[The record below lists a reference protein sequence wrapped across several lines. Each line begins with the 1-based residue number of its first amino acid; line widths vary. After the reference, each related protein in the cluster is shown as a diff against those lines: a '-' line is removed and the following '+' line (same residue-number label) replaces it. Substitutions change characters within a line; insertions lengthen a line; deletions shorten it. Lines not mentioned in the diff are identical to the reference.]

1 MYREFREGESHF
13 SKAHIPKTREARLR
27 VLRGIERSLPEETI
41 PPHEQ
46 ARFEIDHCGTPVSLF
61 PKLKSEY
68 AVLEVDERYSPK
80 VKLCSLSTGH
90 TGVMKLKK
98 ALFQAK
104 PIAEGAI
111 LRLIS
116 WDRRPAYQF
125 IDGKARPRS
134 DMCDLWITDYELIP

>member
-1 MYREFREGESHF
+1 M
-13 SKAHIPKTREARLR
+13 
-27 VLRGIERSLPEETI
+27 
-41 PPHEQ
+41 
-46 ARFEIDHCGTPVSLF
+46 
-61 PKLKSEY
+61 KSEY

-111 LRLIS
+111 LRLIA

-134 DMCDLWITDYELIP
+134 DMFDLWITDYELIS